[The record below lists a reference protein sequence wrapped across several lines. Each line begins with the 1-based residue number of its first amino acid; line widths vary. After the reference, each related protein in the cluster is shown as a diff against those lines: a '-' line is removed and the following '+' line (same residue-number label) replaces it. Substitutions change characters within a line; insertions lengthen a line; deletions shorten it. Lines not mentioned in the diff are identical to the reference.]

1 MNLLL
6 MIQGYS
12 TIYFESF
19 LVIKR
24 FLMRNNIIFKC
35 DKNSL
40 MFQNPFLIRI
50 SYLSWLLK
58 KTKADGI

>member
-1 MNLLL
+1 

-19 LVIKR
+19 LVLQG

-58 KTKADGI
+58 KKRAGGI